1 MRATEILTEAGLA
14 PAAMR
19 RHSGK
24 YLRKFI
30 SKIQAGEPLEI
41 VPDKQ
46 ARYGEK
52 VTLKKSSAKKLLQ
65 AWFGT
70 TTFPAD
76 DELNVTSNGD
86 IIPFDKNVADVE
98 LETTTGEKL
107 QQGFFQKTAEFKEGS
122 KDFNSGDIT
131 EGALGAAVMARFL
144 SRKEAITEQQVMDV
158 IVQLGAG
165 ERVGKN
171 NMKGTVQGKSA
182 NDKIYFNLSLNI
194 ASYNALYGAAK
205 SGEVHPDILGA
216 IRSSVLFANHNAGV
230 KAALEKIMADKNS
243 NRVTVNADG
252 VSNQRGVKADLFL
265 DVDGTN
271 VNLLSLKAGDVKQFG
286 QGSGY
291 NFEALDGFM
300 NDTFGLKV
308 SPKLKSMFV
317 DGDVDTSF
325 EAIHKVYAAIASEI
339 ESEIAGHNVN
349 REAALIERLYNGVR
363 HHATKGADDTSMVI
377 LKTTPNAPGYVQL
390 QFGQALRDA
399 MENIDLS
406 IKYSAPGGR
415 EPAKIEIWGKGINE
429 LKGEEMFLRM
439 RSNMK
444 SEGGG
449 YIRNIIEMGPLL
461 KHLASIE
468 KQAEVIRPGGK
479 AKSAAQPAPEKP
491 TAPVKPT
498 KAKK

>member
-1 MRATEILTEAGLA
+1 MRAKEILTEAGLA

-24 YLRKFI
+24 YLKKFI
-30 SKIQAGEPLEI
+30 AKIKAKEPLEI
-41 VPDKQ
+41 VPDMQ
-46 ARYGEK
+46 ARFGEK
-52 VTLKKSSAKKLLQ
+52 VILKQSSAKKLLQ

-70 TTFPAD
+70 TSFPSD
-76 DELNVTSNGD
+76 DQLNVTSNGD
-86 IIPFDKNVADVE
+86 LIPFDKNVASVE

-144 SRKEAITEQQVMDV
+144 SRKEAITEQQVLD
-158 IVQLGAG
+158 IIQQLGAG

-171 NMKGTVQGKSA
+171 NIKGTVQGKSA

-216 IRSSVLFANHNAGV
+216 IRSSVLFANHNTGV
-230 KAALEKIMADKNS
+230 KAALEKIISDKSS

-252 VSNQRGVKADLFL
+252 VSNQRGVKADIFL
-265 DVDGTN
+265 DLDGTN
-271 VNLLSLKAGDVKQFG
+271 INLLSLKAGDVKQFG

-291 NFEALDGFM
+291 NFDALDGFM
-300 NDTFGLKV
+300 NDTFGLRV
-308 SPKLKSMFV
+308 SPALKKKFV

-325 EAIHKVYAAIASEI
+325 EAIHKVYAAIASEL
-339 ESEIAGHNVN
+339 ESEVAGHNIN
-349 REAALIERLYNGVR
+349 MEASLIERLYKGVR

-399 MENIDLS
+399 MENIDLDVVS
-406 IKYSAPGGR
+406 SAPGGR
-415 EPAKIEIWGKGINE
+415 EPAKIEIWGTGLNE
-429 LKGEEMFLRM
+429 LKGRSMFMRM

-461 KHLASIE
+461 KNLASIE
-468 KQAEVIRPGGK
+468 QQSEVRKPGGK
-479 AKSAAQPAPEKP
+479 AKPAVAATPE
-491 TAPVKPT
+491 KPT